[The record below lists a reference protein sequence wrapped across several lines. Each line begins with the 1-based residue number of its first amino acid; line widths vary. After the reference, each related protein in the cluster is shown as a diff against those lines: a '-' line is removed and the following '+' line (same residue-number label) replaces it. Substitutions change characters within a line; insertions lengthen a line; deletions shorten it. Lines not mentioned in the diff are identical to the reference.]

1 MTQKKKTSRI
11 NVRIDEDAKNIIEAS
26 NETARSILEGYA
38 YGCLFDTNIA
48 ERAGINFNIRE
59 ELNAVRDDIDHLR
72 REEKYLTDEKERLEA
87 QLKRCQRNLNRNQEQ
102 LEIKEQKLDSLE
114 AIKENLKQEPVD
126 LDAIK
131 NERLENAVSE
141 VRDLLQANEDKRN
154 SGSFVPRVAEKKL
167 NTICS
172 KYKVRLSDVAQH
184 LEPVLIKG
192 IENPEKYL

>member
-1 MTQKKKTSRI
+1 MVQKKKTSRI
-11 NVRIDEDAKNIIEAS
+11 NARIDEDAKNIIEAS

-141 VRDLLQANEDKRN
+141 VRDILQANEDKRN

-167 NTICS
+167 NAICS